1 MQDRAERRLRAIF
14 IPIFYHASILMVGM
28 VGLFVLHYWNSQVWE
43 LASVSGIVD
52 SLSMIPSSRF
62 ITVVMIPAVFAG
74 MSCFNSGGRVVHAG
88 VISIYSAVIAGSF
101 LFGTGFALF
110 TAAVAAISSMLGFLA
125 QKGKA
130 SNNSLK
136 SGTPENG
143 AP

>member
-1 MQDRAERRLRAIF
+1 MF
-14 IPIFYHASILMVGM
+14 HHASLLMVGLA
-28 VGLFVLHYWNSQVWE
+28 GLFVLHDWNGQAWARV
-43 LASVSGIVD
+43 SVSGIVD
-52 SLSMIPSSRF
+52 TLSMIPPSRF
-62 ITVVMIPAVFAG
+62 ITVVIIPAAFAG

-88 VISIYSAVIAGSF
+88 VISAYSAAVAGGF

-110 TAAVAAISSMLGFLA
+110 IAAAAAVSGMLGFLA
-125 QKGKA
+125 QKGKS